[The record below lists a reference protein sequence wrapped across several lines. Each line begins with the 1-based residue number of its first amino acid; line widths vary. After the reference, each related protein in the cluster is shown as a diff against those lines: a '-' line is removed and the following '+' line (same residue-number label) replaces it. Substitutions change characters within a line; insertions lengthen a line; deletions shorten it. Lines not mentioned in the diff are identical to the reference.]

1 MRRRLQGGGGHR
13 PGPHRASGRA
23 PEPEVLGQS
32 EEHTVFRAPEGSRPE
47 RGKLRLVP
55 GHVCP
60 TVNLATH
67 AILLEDGRLVGRA
80 EVTAR
85 AHEALV

>member
-1 MRRRLQGGGGHR
+1 VEGTGPGRIARVVGR
-13 PGPHRASGRA
+13 P
-23 PEPEVLGQS
+23 ELEVLGQS
-32 EEHTVFRAPEGSRPE
+32 EEHTVLRAPEGSRPE
-47 RGKLRLVP
+47 RGELLRLVP

-67 AILLEDGRLVGRA
+67 AILLEDGRLIGRA